1 MKKRLLFAA
10 LALVSAM
17 GSFAYEVNEYVY
29 TPNQRLKITSENK
42 VTNGNFADGTTG
54 WTDAT
59 GAGINADVWD
69 YRAGEGP
76 NGENVL
82 TSLGA
87 TADAALCNSWPVSA
101 GVTYVVAY
109 DVKGLS
115 NGTTV
120 IKPGENNYAD
130 FYTDINGTLTKSC
143 TVDNKGN
150 ITLDPGVAAVASVN
164 GFLNDWKTVFFLF
177 TPEVDTYLCM
187 HFEKL
192 VTDVSVTNFGLYEAT
207 EVYDDRD
214 LQRKVNYAD
223 MILGMEGVDPNA
235 DGGNFT
241 GILGV
246 IKGFLTPEGI
256 IALDDKASIEGMLA
270 DYDAMLLNFLNLNS
284 SDLLK
289 DEKRWSAYGDT
300 RKFDNIGN
308 WKGSG
313 GRWFHKNNGG
323 GDGDEIGHRLQGG
336 MAAGAASMH
345 YTITPSAPGNYM
357 FSVETQGY
365 YMAGSSSAS
374 GLQYVPDWNEP
385 FNGTTFWGG
394 PEELWTDAAVI
405 EASQNIKVKADT
417 LNHQYY
423 ETIVIN
429 YNVTQEMV
437 DAKTPLSFGVSYVP
451 DPNHTAKMGSNL
463 QLRNPQIRLMG
474 VDQATADYKAEVAA
488 IKAQQTELASRIV
501 TATEKNAQTKAE
513 GFPWGHEDM
522 ANAIVA
528 AQEVLDAS
536 YAFVDADGN
545 VVSEDAIKAKLQEG
559 ETKESDEILA
569 QVNAI
574 KRAWQDYESLNGSFT
589 GLQAQVAEA
598 DSVLAAH
605 PTSTG
610 DRRTALESLVSEAK
624 GMIEATGAD
633 SEKEAFDAKKNEIA
647 LAETDFLNN
656 LASYLEPIA
665 QVIAANP
672 EAYNAA
678 GWTYT
683 DGYAGTGDAG
693 KGNFKKATQGN
704 GWKAG
709 YYTAFW
715 RGNSAY
721 PPVQMAQTV
730 TVKDAGIYQFT
741 ASVNAL
747 NENASRHWP
756 TCEII
761 MEDPE
766 AGTVADT
773 LFTNS
778 EAKLFFGTN
787 GAPDSVRVISRT
799 RLDGGNQNS
808 GAGSALGLGGYD
820 AHKYSIFFVKE
831 GNDPVEVEF
840 GFGTLTASNNPNG
853 GFNTAGFGD
862 TELNFMG
869 NFDNFK
875 TAIAADMTTRIAK
888 AQTTL
893 DNAIADAEGTA
904 VAQATW
910 VSRLQRRLPDANKAL
925 AAVSDVKSY
934 TNLINAVYAVEEI
947 AAKIDAYVTGI
958 KGVSVKEEVAPVVM
972 KGVYTLS
979 GLKVADSIENVKSG
993 LYIYNGKKYV
1003 VK

>member
-1 MKKRLLFAA
+1 MRKRLLLAA
-10 LALVSAM
+10 LAVVSAVS
-17 GSFAYEVNEYVY
+17 SFAFEVGEYVY
-29 TPNQRLKITSENK
+29 TPNQRLKIASENK
-42 VTNGNFADGTTG
+42 VSNGSFATGTEG
-54 WTDAT
+54 WTDALGST
-59 GAGINADVWD
+59 LNAEVWD
-69 YRAGEGP
+69 FRNGEGP
-76 NGENVL
+76 NGENAL
-82 TSLGA
+82 ASLGA
-87 TADAALCNSWPVSA
+87 TADAALCNVWPVSA
-101 GVTYVVAY
+101 GTTYVVAY
-109 DVKGLS
+109 DIKGPN
-115 NGTTV
+115 NGTTTV
-120 IKPGENNYAD
+120 VAGQNNYVD
-130 FYTDINGTLTKSC
+130 FYLNDAGSLTKAEGD
-143 TVDNKGN
+143 V
-150 ITLDPGVAAVASVN
+150 AVAGTEGYRN
-164 GFLNDWKTVFFLF
+164 EWKTVFFLF
-177 TPEVDTYLCM
+177 TPEVESFLCM

-192 VTDVSVTNFGLYEAT
+192 ATDVMVTNFSLYEAT

-214 LQRKVNYAD
+214 LQRKVDYAD
-223 MILGMEGVDPNA
+223 MILGMEGVNPQA
-235 DGGNFT
+235 DEGNFI
-241 GILGV
+241 GILNV
-246 IKGFLTPEGI
+246 IKGFLTPDGI
-256 IALDDKASIEGMLA
+256 SVLDDKAAIEGMLA

-289 DEKRWSAYGDT
+289 DEKRWSEYGDT
-300 RKFDNIGN
+300 RKFNEIGK

-345 YTITPSAPGNYM
+345 YTITPSYPGNYM

-394 PEELWTDAAVI
+394 PEELWTDEAAI

-429 YNVTQEMV
+429 YVVTQEMI
-437 DAKTPLSFGVSYVP
+437 DAKTPLSFGVSYIP

-474 VDQATADYKAEVAA
+474 VDQASADYKAEVQA
-488 IKAQQTELASRIV
+488 IKDQQAELASRIL
-501 TATEKNAQTKAE
+501 TATNKNALTKAD
-513 GFPWGHEDM
+513 GFPWGHGDM
-522 ANAIVA
+522 DTAIND
-528 AQEVLDAS
+528 AQTVLNDS
-536 YAFVDADGN
+536 YAFIDAAGN
-545 VVSEDAIKAKLQEG
+545 VMDENGIKAKMQEG
-559 ETKESDEILA
+559 ETKESDEVLA

-574 KRAWQDYESLNGSFT
+574 KRAWQSYESLNGSFT
-589 GLQAQVAEA
+589 GLQDQVAEA

-605 PTSTG
+605 PTATG
-610 DRRTALESLVSEAK
+610 DRRNTLESLVDDAK
-624 GMIEATGAD
+624 GMIQATGAD
-633 SEKEAFDAKKNEIA
+633 SEKDAFDLKKNEIA

-656 LASYLEPIA
+656 LASYNEPIA

-672 EAYNAA
+672 ETYNAA

-875 TAIAADMTTRIAK
+875 TAIAADMTARIAK

-947 AAKIDAYVTGI
+947 AAKIDTYVTGI
-958 KGVSVKEEVAPVVM
+958 KGVSANEEVATVK

-979 GLKVADSIENVKSG
+979 GLKVADSLENLKSG